1 MNTHCWHGAAAAA
14 SLAAT
19 LLPRCC
25 LAAVTLT
32 PRCNCCGCPCRCCC
46 CSCCRCFCGLLQ
58 TPALPL
64 IPRPLQPGHKLA
76 SQSSF
81 LSAERC
87 QSSLGLRD
95 HLISGRASPGDTEH
109 RRSWLNAAAYR
120 WHAQATS
127 WLLPRAAGN
136 GMCLGSISRDPHVAV
151 GRLIPFL
158 GGVRSGKK
166 ATELSRSPMQATR
179 PVSMLCYVRVLRK
192 APVGFTSFAIEPQND
207 NDILEIRSIPYSHL
221 RCESGTAL
229 YGAEHHTVAQCY
241 RHLSS

>member
-1 MNTHCWHGAAAAA
+1 MMMEASPVTAIAPAGGVETGRLTELRSCLNTHCWHGAAAAA

-25 LAAVTLT
+25 LAAVTLM
-32 PRCNCCGCPCRCCC
+32 PRCNCCGCRCRCPCRCCC

-58 TPALPL
+58 TPAHPL

-95 HLISGRASPGDTEH
+95 HLISWRASPGDTEH

-127 WLLPRAAGN
+127 WLLPRTAGN
-136 GMCLGSISRDPHVAV
+136 GMSLGSISRDPHVAV
-151 GRLIPFL
+151 GRLIPFPGFRQEAVVPTQPKTHAPK
-158 GGVRSGKK
+158 GGHGSYTLPWGG
-166 ATELSRSPMQATR
+166 
-179 PVSMLCYVRVLRK
+179 
-192 APVGFTSFAIEPQND
+192 PVG
-207 NDILEIRSIPYSHL
+207 
-221 RCESGTAL
+221 
-229 YGAEHHTVAQCY
+229 
-241 RHLSS
+241 